1 MRFCLSRGEAAMKPT
16 DFAYYLTNFFTKYL
30 PDECGI
36 STNTVS
42 SYRDTFLLFIAY
54 VRDEKGKAVERL
66 QLKDI
71 NKELITDFLNWIET
85 GRKCSTPTRNVRLTA
100 IHSFFQYLQYE
111 YPDFLL
117 EWQKIL
123 AIPVKKGERGTL
135 NYMSLEGIQ
144 LLLKMPD
151 QRTKSGRRDL
161 ALLSLMYDTAAR
173 VQEIA
178 DLTPAMVHLSKPS
191 TIRLIGKGNKA
202 RIVPLMD
209 KQVDI
214 LKHYI
219 TENRLNEPY
228 ANQYP
233 LFSNNRKEKLTR
245 AGIGYILDKYV
256 QMAKTK
262 DASLIPQ
269 KFSCHCMRH
278 SKSMHMLQ
286 SGVNLVYIRDMLGH
300 VSVQTTEI
308 YARAD
313 SRKKREAIEQ
323 AYIDVTPDIKPQWE
337 GNQNLIEWLK
347 SFNK

>member
-1 MRFCLSRGEAAMKPT
+1 MKPT

-30 PDECGI
+30 PAECGV

-54 VRDEKGKAVERL
+54 VRDEKGKAIERL
-66 QLKDI
+66 HLKDI

-85 GRKCSTPTRNVRLTA
+85 GRKCSIPTRNVRLTA

-135 NYMSLEGIQ
+135 NYMSLEGIK
-144 LLLKMPD
+144 LLLGMPD
-151 QRTKSGRRDL
+151 QRTKPGRRDL
-161 ALLSLMYDTAAR
+161 ALLSLMYDTGAR

-178 DLTPAMVHLSKPS
+178 DLTPSMVRLSKPS
-191 TIRLIGKGNKA
+191 TIKLIGKGNKA

-214 LKHYI
+214 LNYYM
-219 TENRLNEPY
+219 TENKLNAPY

-256 QMAKTK
+256 TIARSK

-278 SKSMHMLQ
+278 SKAMHMLQ

-323 AYIDVTPDIKPQWE
+323 AYTNVTPDVKPQWE
-337 GNQNLIEWLK
+337 GNQDLIEWLR

>member
-1 MRFCLSRGEAAMKPT
+1 MKPT

-30 PDECGI
+30 PGECGV

-42 SYRDTFLLFIAY
+42 SYRDTFLLFIAFA
-54 VRDEKGKAVERL
+54 RDEKGKAIERL
-66 QLKDI
+66 LLKNI

-85 GRKCSTPTRNVRLTA
+85 SRKCSIPTRNVRLTA
-100 IHSFFQYLQYE
+100 IHSFFRYLQYE

-117 EWQKIL
+117 EWQKVL

-135 NYMSLEGIQ
+135 NYMSLEGIK
-144 LLLKMPD
+144 LLLEMPD

-161 ALLSLMYDTAAR
+161 SLLSLMYDTAAR

-178 DLTPAMVHLSKPS
+178 DLTPSMVHLSKPS
-191 TIRLIGKGNKA
+191 TIKLTGKGNKT
-202 RIVPLMD
+202 RIVPLME

-214 LKHYI
+214 LDHYMI
-219 TENRLNEPY
+219 ENKLNAPY
-228 ANQYP
+228 TNQYP
-233 LFSNNRKEKLTR
+233 LFFNNRKEKLTR

-256 QMAKTK
+256 TMARTK

-278 SKSMHMLQ
+278 SKAMHMLQ

-300 VSVQTTEI
+300 ISVQTTEI

-323 AYIDVTPDIKPQWE
+323 AYTDVAPDIKPQWE
-337 GNQNLIEWLK
+337 GNQDLIEWLR

>member
-1 MRFCLSRGEAAMKPT
+1 MKPT
-16 DFAYYLTNFFTKYL
+16 DFAYYITNFFTKYL
-30 PDECGI
+30 PIECGV
-36 STNTVS
+36 SANTIS
-42 SYRDTFLLFIAY
+42 SYRDTFLLFLAY
-54 VRDEKGKAVERL
+54 SKNEKGRAIERL
-66 QLKDI
+66 CLKDI

-85 GRKCSTPTRNVRLTA
+85 VRKCSIATRNVRLTA
-100 IHSFFQYLQYE
+100 IHSFFKYLQYE

-135 NYMSLEGIQ
+135 NYMSLEGIE
-144 LLLKMPD
+144 LLLRMPD
-151 QRTKSGRRDL
+151 QCTKSGRRDL
-161 ALLSLMYDTAAR
+161 ALLSLMYDTGAR

-178 DLTPAMVHLSKPS
+178 DLTPAMVHLAKPS
-191 TIRLIGKGNKA
+191 TINLIGKGNKS

-209 KQVDI
+209 KQVEI
-214 LKHYI
+214 LKWYM
-219 TENRLNEPY
+219 TENKLDAPY

-233 LFSNNRKEKLTR
+233 LFSNNRREKLTR
-245 AGIGYILDKYV
+245 AGISYILDKYV
-256 QMAKTK
+256 VIARSK

-278 SKSMHMLQ
+278 SKAMHMLQ
-286 SGVNLVYIRDMLGH
+286 SGVNLVYIRDVLGH

-308 YARAD
+308 YARTD

-323 AYIDVTPDIKPQWE
+323 AYTNVTPDIKPQWE
-337 GNQNLIEWLK
+337 GNQELIEWLR